1 VLLLQDINLTKP
13 AITESRLTDLRLAI
27 NILPHVLVVVD
38 KGQARGNVQVEDN
51 VQARDNAEVEDNAQ
65 VRDNAP
71 AEDSVSN
78 AVANE

>member
-1 VLLLQDINLTKP
+1 M
-13 AITESRLTDLRLAI
+13 ESRLTDLRLAI

-51 VQARDNAEVEDNAQ
+51 APARGNAEVEDNAPA
-65 VRDNAP
+65 RDNAP
-71 AEDSVSN
+71 VADNVSNANN